1 MSERAAP
8 VAERR
13 PPLPEIEL
21 VPGKSADL
29 DCVIEVMNSAFDER
43 FGEAWT
49 RSQCA
54 GILPMP
60 GVQLVL
66 ARLGGGRVV
75 GFTLFRTVADEA
87 ELLLLAVSPEFR
99 RRGIG
104 RMLLD
109 HFLSDAADSGATRVH
124 LEVRE
129 GNPAVIMY
137 REAGFSFVG
146 RRRKYYRGRFG
157 GEFDA
162 LTLNRQI

>member
-1 MSERAAP
+1 MSTSVASTNDPRLAAGAS
-8 VAERR
+8 V
-13 PPLPEIEL
+13 
-21 VPGKSADL
+21 DL
-29 DCVIEVMNSAFDER
+29 DAVVEIMNAAFDER

-60 GVQLVL
+60 GVRLVI
-66 ARLGGGRVV
+66 ARLDSGQAA
-75 GFTLFRTVADEA
+75 GFSLHRTIADEA
-87 ELLLLAVSPEFR
+87 ELLLLAVAPECR
-99 RRGIG
+99 RQGIG
-104 RMLLD
+104 RMLLNEFME
-109 HFLSDAADSGATRVH
+109 HAANSGLGRVH

-137 REAGFSFVG
+137 RSVGFSVAG

-162 LTLNRQI
+162 LTLSRNV

>member
-1 MSERAAP
+1 MTTRAASVQP
-8 VAERR
+8 DVQLTRGAAR
-13 PPLPEIEL
+13 
-21 VPGKSADL
+21 DL
-29 DCVIEVMNSAFDER
+29 DSVIAVMESAFDER

-60 GVQLVL
+60 GVKLML
-66 ARLGGGRVV
+66 ARTGGDRTA
-75 GFTLFRTVADEA
+75 GFSLFRTISCDA
-87 ELLLLAVSPEFR
+87 ELLLLAVAPQLR

-109 HFLSDAADSGATRVH
+109 QFLDEARESGSSTVH
-124 LEVRE
+124 LEVRD

-137 REAGFSFVG
+137 QSAGFSCVG
-146 RRRKYYRGRFG
+146 RRPKYYRGRTG

-162 LTLNRQI
+162 LTFSLPL

>member
-1 MSERAAP
+1 MNDRPDSI
-8 VAERR
+8 AE
-13 PPLPEIEL
+13 LQL
-21 VPGKSADL
+21 ASGGSTDL
-29 DCVIEVMNSAFDER
+29 DCVTEIMNSAFDDR

-60 GVQLVL
+60 GVGLVL
-66 ARLGGGRVV
+66 ARYGDGKAA
-75 GFTLFRTVADEA
+75 GFSLFRTIADEA

-109 HFLSDAADSGATRVH
+109 HFMDNSRNAGATRVH

-137 REAGFSFVG
+137 RQAGFNLAG

-162 LTLNRQI
+162 LTLSRPL

>member
-1 MSERAAP
+1 MNATATSS
-8 VAERR
+8 AE
-13 PPLPEIEL
+13 LQL
-21 VPGKSADL
+21 ATGGSSDL
-29 DCVIEVMNSAFDER
+29 DSVIQVMNSAFDER

-60 GVQLVL
+60 GVKLVV
-66 ARLGGGRVV
+66 ARFGDGRPA
-75 GFTLFRTVADEA
+75 GFALYRTIASEA

-109 HFLSDAADSGATRVH
+109 QFLDHARDRGVSRVH

-137 REAGFSFVG
+137 RSAGFSLAG
-146 RRRKYYRGRFG
+146 RRPKYYHGRFG
-157 GEFDA
+157 GEYDA
-162 LTLNRQI
+162 LTLSRDV

>member
-1 MSERAAP
+1 MNATADSS
-8 VAERR
+8 AE
-13 PPLPEIEL
+13 LL
-21 VPGKSADL
+21 LMDGASADL
-29 DCVIEVMNSAFDER
+29 DSVVEIMNSAFDER

-60 GVQLVL
+60 GVKLVL
-66 ARLGGGRVV
+66 ARFADGRAA
-75 GFTLFRTVADEA
+75 GFSLQRSIADEA
-87 ELLLLAVSPEFR
+87 ELLLLAVAPDFR

-104 RMLLD
+104 KTLLD
-109 HFLSDAADSGATRVH
+109 RFLGNARDSGASRVH

-137 REAGFSFVG
+137 RAAGFALVG

-162 LTLNRQI
+162 LTLSRQL

>member
-1 MSERAAP
+1 MNATATSS
-8 VAERR
+8 
-13 PPLPEIEL
+13 PELQL
-21 VPGKSADL
+21 VDGKSADL
-29 DCVIEVMNSAFDER
+29 DSVIEVMNSAFDER

-60 GVQLVL
+60 GVKLVVAL
-66 ARLGGGRVV
+66 FDGRAA
-75 GFTLFRTVADEA
+75 GFSLHRIIGDEA
-87 ELLLLAVSPEFR
+87 ELLLLAVAPDLR
-99 RRGIG
+99 RHGIG

-109 HFLSDAADSGATRVH
+109 DFLDGARSQGVTRVH

-137 REAGFSFVG
+137 RSAGFALAG
-146 RRRKYYRGRFG
+146 RRRKYYRGRSG

-162 LTLNRQI
+162 LTLGRDL

>member
-1 MSERAAP
+1 MNAS
-8 VAERR
+8 VASSA
-13 PPLPEIEL
+13 EL
-21 VPGKSADL
+21 QLTHGGSADL
-29 DCVIEVMNSAFDER
+29 DSVIEVMNAAFDER

-60 GVQLVL
+60 GVGLMVV
-66 ARLGGGRVV
+66 RFGDGRTGG
-75 GFTLFRTVADEA
+75 FSLQRTISDEA

-104 RMLLD
+104 RLLLD
-109 HFLSDAADSGATRVH
+109 HFMDNAGQQGATRVH

-137 REAGFSFVG
+137 RSAGFSVAG

-162 LTLNRQI
+162 LTLSREL

>member
-1 MSERAAP
+1 MASAASS
-8 VAERR
+8 AE
-13 PPLPEIEL
+13 LEL
-21 VPGKSADL
+21 TDGGAADL
-29 DCVIEVMNSAFDER
+29 DAVIDVMDAAFDDR

-54 GILPMP
+54 GILPMS
-60 GVQLVL
+60 GVRLVV
-66 ARLGGGRVV
+66 ARFADGRAA
-75 GFTLFRTVADEA
+75 GFSLQRTISDEA

-109 HFLSDAADSGATRVH
+109 QFMDNARKHGASRVH

-137 REAGFSFVG
+137 RSAGFSVAG
-146 RRRKYYRGRFG
+146 RRRKSYRGRFG
-157 GEFDA
+157 GEFDG
-162 LTLNRQI
+162 LTLSRGL

>member
-1 MSERAAP
+1 MSTRAAP
-8 VAERR
+8 PAD
-13 PPLPEIEL
+13 EL
-21 VPGKSADL
+21 HIARGGAVDL
-29 DCVIEVMNSAFDER
+29 DAVTRVMTAAFDDR

-60 GVQLVL
+60 GVELVL
-66 ARLGGGRVV
+66 ARDGDGDLA
-75 GFTLFRTVADEA
+75 GFSLFRTVADEA
-87 ELLLLAVSPEFR
+87 ELLLLAVAPDHR

-109 HFLSDAADSGATRVH
+109 QFMDRARNTGASRVH

-137 REAGFSFVG
+137 RQAGFNFAG
-146 RRRKYYRGRFG
+146 RRPKYYRGRFG
-157 GEFDA
+157 GDYDA
-162 LTLNRQI
+162 LTLSLKL

>member
-1 MSERAAP
+1 MNAAAASS
-8 VAERR
+8 AELHIAAGR
-13 PPLPEIEL
+13 
-21 VPGKSADL
+21 SADL
-29 DCVIEVMNSAFDER
+29 DSVIEVMEAAFDER

-60 GVQLVL
+60 GVGLVV
-66 ARLGGGRVV
+66 ARFGDGRTA
-75 GFTLFRTVADEA
+75 GFSLHRTIGDEA
-87 ELLLLAVSPEFR
+87 ELLLLAVDPEFR

-104 RMLLD
+104 KMLLD
-109 HFLSDAADSGATRVH
+109 QFLDQARDKGATRVH

-137 REAGFSFVG
+137 RRAGFTLVG

-162 LTLNRQI
+162 LTLSRHL

>member
-1 MSERAAP
+1 MNATAASS
-8 VAERR
+8 AE
-13 PPLPEIEL
+13 LL
-21 VPGKSADL
+21 LMDGASADL
-29 DCVIEVMNSAFDER
+29 DSVVEIMNSAFDER

-60 GVQLVL
+60 GVKLVL
-66 ARLGGGRVV
+66 ARFADGRAA
-75 GFTLFRTVADEA
+75 GFSLQRSIADEA
-87 ELLLLAVSPEFR
+87 ELLLLAVAPDFR

-104 RMLLD
+104 KTLLD
-109 HFLSDAADSGATRVH
+109 RFLGNARDSGASRVH

-137 REAGFSFVG
+137 RAAGFALVG

-162 LTLNRQI
+162 LTLSRQL

>member
-1 MSERAAP
+1 MSTRPAP
-8 VAERR
+8 VE
-13 PPLPEIEL
+13 EL
-21 VPGKSADL
+21 LLTRGGSADL
-29 DCVIEVMNSAFDER
+29 EAVTRVMIAAFDDR

-60 GVQLVL
+60 GVELML
-66 ARLGGGRVV
+66 ARDGDGELA
-75 GFTLFRTVADEA
+75 GFSLFRTVADEA
-87 ELLLLAVSPEFR
+87 ELLLLAVAPDQR

-109 HFLSDAADSGATRVH
+109 HFIDHARDAGVSRVH

-137 REAGFSFVG
+137 RQAGFNFAG
-146 RRRKYYRGRFG
+146 RRPKYYRGRFG
-157 GEFDA
+157 GDFDA
-162 LTLNRQI
+162 LTLSLRF

>member
-1 MSERAAP
+1 MSTRAAP
-8 VAERR
+8 PAD
-13 PPLPEIEL
+13 EL
-21 VPGKSADL
+21 HIARGGAVDL
-29 DCVIEVMNSAFDER
+29 DAVTRVMTAAFDDR

-60 GVQLVL
+60 GVELVL
-66 ARLGGGRVV
+66 ARDGDGDLA
-75 GFTLFRTVADEA
+75 GFSLFRTVADEA
-87 ELLLLAVSPEFR
+87 ELLLLAVSPECR

-109 HFLSDAADSGATRVH
+109 HFMDRARDAGAGRVH

-137 REAGFSFVG
+137 RQAGFSLAG
-146 RRRKYYRGRFG
+146 RRPKYYRGRFG
-157 GEFDA
+157 GDYDA
-162 LTLNRQI
+162 LTLSLRL

>member
-1 MSERAAP
+1 LNATATSS
-8 VAERR
+8 
-13 PPLPEIEL
+13 PELQL
-21 VPGKSADL
+21 VDGKSADL
-29 DCVIEVMNSAFDER
+29 DSVIEVMNSAFDER

-60 GVQLVL
+60 GVKLVV
-66 ARLGGGRVV
+66 ARIEERAA
-75 GFTLFRTVADEA
+75 GFSLHRTISDEA
-87 ELLLLAVSPEFR
+87 ELLLLAVSPDLR

-104 RMLLD
+104 RMLLVD
-109 HFLSDAADSGATRVH
+109 FLENARNSGASRVH

-129 GNPAVIMY
+129 GNPAVVMY
-137 REAGFSFVG
+137 RSAGFALVG

-162 LTLNRQI
+162 LTLSREL

>member
-1 MSERAAP
+1 MNATAASS
-8 VAERR
+8 AE
-13 PPLPEIEL
+13 LQL
-21 VPGKSADL
+21 TAGGSSDL
-29 DCVIEVMNSAFDER
+29 DSVIQVMNSAFDER

-60 GVQLVL
+60 GVKLVV
-66 ARLGGGRVV
+66 ARFGDGRSA
-75 GFTLFRTVADEA
+75 GFALYRTIGDEA

-99 RRGIG
+99 RRRIG

-109 HFLSDAADSGATRVH
+109 QFLDHARDRGVTRVH

-137 REAGFSFVG
+137 RSAGFGLAG
-146 RRRKYYRGRFG
+146 RRPKYYHGRFG
-157 GEFDA
+157 GEYDA
-162 LTLNRQI
+162 LTLSRDV

>member
-1 MSERAAP
+1 MNASAASTT
-8 VAERR
+8 
-13 PPLPEIEL
+13 EL
-21 VPGKSADL
+21 RLTNGGSADL
-29 DCVIEVMNSAFDER
+29 DSVVEIMNEAFDER

-60 GVQLVL
+60 GVELVL
-66 ARLGGGRVV
+66 ARDGDGELS
-75 GFTLFRTVADEA
+75 GFSLFRTVADEA
-87 ELLLLAVSPEFR
+87 ELLLLAVAPHHR

-109 HFLSDAADSGATRVH
+109 HFMDHARNVGASRVH

-137 REAGFSFVG
+137 RQAGFNLAG
-146 RRRKYYRGRFG
+146 RRPKYYRGRFG
-157 GEFDA
+157 GDFDA
-162 LTLNRQI
+162 LTLGRPL

>member
-1 MSERAAP
+1 VNATAASS
-8 VAERR
+8 AE
-13 PPLPEIEL
+13 LEL
-21 VPGKSADL
+21 QSANSRDL
-29 DCVIEVMNSAFDER
+29 DSVIEIMNSAFDER

-60 GVQLVL
+60 GVRMVV
-66 ARLGGGRVV
+66 ARFADGRAA
-75 GFTLFRTVADEA
+75 GFALYRTISDEA
-87 ELLLLAVSPEFR
+87 ELLLLAVDPEFR

-109 HFLSDAADSGATRVH
+109 QFLDHARSSGAGRVH

-137 REAGFSFVG
+137 RLAGFSLAG
-146 RRRKYYRGRFG
+146 RRHKYYHGRFG

-162 LTLNRQI
+162 LTLSRDI

>member
-1 MSERAAP
+1 MSTRPAP
-8 VAERR
+8 VDVLLLTR
-13 PPLPEIEL
+13 
-21 VPGKSADL
+21 GGSADL
-29 DCVIEVMNSAFDER
+29 EAVTRVMIAAFDDR

-60 GVQLVL
+60 GVELML
-66 ARLGGGRVV
+66 ARDGDGELA
-75 GFTLFRTVADEA
+75 GFSLFRTVADEA
-87 ELLLLAVSPEFR
+87 ELLLLAVAPDQR

-109 HFLSDAADSGATRVH
+109 HFMDHARDAGVSRVH

-137 REAGFSFVG
+137 RQAGFNFAG
-146 RRRKYYRGRFG
+146 RRPKYYRGRFG
-157 GEFDA
+157 GDFDA
-162 LTLNRQI
+162 LTLSLRF